1 MSDLNRILALLLP
14 VTISLVAVAIAGV
27 LVPPEGAQMLD
38 NLGRDLTA
46 LLVGLV
52 LGGLAAWALYGGG
65 EGGERG

>member
-1 MSDLNRILALLLP
+1 MVDLTRILALLLP
-14 VTISLVAVAIAGV
+14 VAISLVAVAIAGV
-27 LVPPEGAQMLD
+27 LAPPEGAQTLD

-52 LGGLAAWALYGGG
+52 LGGLAAWALYSG

>member
-1 MSDLNRILALLLP
+1 MRSLTRILTFLLP
-14 VTISLVAVAIAGV
+14 VTISLIAVTIAGV

-52 LGGLAAWALYGGG
+52 LGGLAAWALYGG